1 MRLRA
6 GPPVLLILALGAI
19 SWLTL
24 KPIPEQ
30 GEATQLTPWSC
41 LFCGPQGTAD
51 VLLNIAL
58 FVPLGAALA
67 WLGSG
72 RLKALA
78 LGASLSLAIELAQA
92 TLVPGRDPALG
103 DLLANTVGTAAGA
116 LLALAW
122 PGVWRPSAS
131 RARRLATA
139 AGVAWLLM
147 TAATGWLVLPAPVP
161 DRPIVLVA
169 PDHPLGQA
177 FAGRVSGVTVNGGG
191 FDEGPLPAA
200 AASRLDP
207 GRVQLGAKVVTGSLP
222 ERVAPLV
229 ELTST
234 DSTVWARLAQLG
246 QKGTFAVRLR
256 STRIR
261 LMTPEVRV
269 HRAIPMVGSVAA
281 DFRGSIQQATLIAE
295 VTVDDS
301 THRHERALTP
311 GLGWA
316 LVLPFN
322 YPLDHMGAWPSAI
335 WLALT
340 LLPFGFWQ
348 GRSRLPLAW
357 AMAASIALLSLGI
370 HGSAALLQLRND
382 GFAAWLCC
390 IAALLLGWLLAY
402 GRIDH
407 EDTKDT
413 KGPAL
418 NTRQSLA
425 RHRQPAHDANASPG
439 RK

>member
-30 GEATQLTPWSC
+30 GEATRLTPWTC
-41 LFCGPQGTAD
+41 LFCGAQGTAD

-67 WLGSG
+67 WMGSG
-72 RLKALA
+72 RLNSLA

-103 DLLANTVGTAAGA
+103 DVVANAFGTLAGA
-116 LLALAW
+116 SLALAW
-122 PGVWRPSAS
+122 PGVWRPSSS
-131 RARRLATA
+131 RARRLASA
-139 AGVAWLLM
+139 AGVSWLLM
-147 TAATGWLVLPAPVP
+147 TAATGWLVLPAPIP

-169 PDHPLGQA
+169 PDHPLLQA
-177 FAGRVSGVTVNGGG
+177 FAGRVVGVTVNGDGL
-191 FDEGPLPAA
+191 DAGPLPAA
-200 AASRLDP
+200 AASRLEP
-207 GRVQLGAKVVTGSLP
+207 ERVQLGAKVVTGALT

-229 ELTST
+229 ELTSP

-256 STRIR
+256 STSVR

-269 HRAIPMVGSVAA
+269 HRAIPMVGSVPA
-281 DFRGSIQQATLIAE
+281 DFRGSLDKATLIAE

-316 LVLPFN
+316 LLLPFN
-322 YPLDHMGAWPSAI
+322 YPLDHMGAWPSAV

-340 LLPFGFWQ
+340 LLPFGLWL
-348 GRSRLPLAW
+348 GRSRLPLPRAI
-357 AMAASIALLSLGI
+357 AASIALLALGI

-382 GFAAWLCC
+382 GLAAWLCC
-390 IAALLLGWLLAY
+390 SSALLVGWLL
-402 GRIDH
+402 GRGGVHH
-407 EDTKDT
+407 EETKDT
-413 KGPAL
+413 KGTA
-418 NTRQSLA
+418 
-425 RHRQPAHDANASPG
+425 
-439 RK
+439 